1 MIQKIVLEIYNA
13 LCYLISCNKEKIEAF
28 SMVEEILKIEFKE
41 INRQQTDCFHID
53 GLAYFLNHIS
63 CYDSKINENLTNIFI
78 KKEPI
83 KKMID
88 IKNIS
93 TVSASKSKSSGLSYE
108 SLYIFGAEQIRNKS
122 EYKSWSFERLIEY
135 VLKRHGNV
143 LDLYYYTWLDKY
155 EWSNH
160 DASHRLGLAIY
171 RAYENNIDYNV
182 EASIYHIELNKEKVE
197 VLLNTYELFII
208 NKHTIYKITDII
220 GRKNYFTCEL
230 RDENKIIGFEKDRF
244 KHDSIIRVL
253 KKIDER
259 YILNFNEY
267 IRNFLDNQRKF
278 QKKY

>member
-1 MIQKIVLEIYNA
+1 MITKIVLEIYNA
-13 LCYLISCNKEKIEAF
+13 LCYLISCNKEKIETL
-28 SMVEEILKIEFKE
+28 SMVEEILQIEFKE
-41 INRQQTDCFHID
+41 ISRQKTDCFHID
-53 GLAYFLNHIS
+53 ELEYFLNHIS
-63 CYDSKINENLTNIFI
+63 CYDSTIHENLTNVFI

-83 KKMID
+83 NKIID
-88 IKNIS
+88 IKEIS

-108 SLYIFGAEQIRNKS
+108 SLYIFGAEQIKKKS

-135 VLKRHGNV
+135 VLKRHSNV
-143 LDLYYYTWLDKY
+143 LDLYYYTWLNKY
-155 EWSNH
+155 KWSNH

-182 EASIYHIELNKEKVE
+182 KASIHHIELNKEKIE

-208 NKHTIYKITDII
+208 NKHTLYKITNIV

-230 RDENKIIGFEKDRF
+230 RNENKLIGFEKDEF

-267 IRNFLDNQRKF
+267 IRNLLDNQRKF
-278 QKKY
+278 QKNH